1 MGSQFILFVLPRI
14 KKELCAKK
22 GGGIVKYFH
31 LESYED
37 ALNNLELRRSQEQEE
52 LFKAMNTEMRD
63 DYLLH
68 YALDVEAKGSILSTE
83 SFKKPFDYKLSIA
96 TGNAGES
103 KPEQIDLVETFNY
116 LIGLRVKHI
125 DWQIERGYLLVEG
138 TTPANERALIIWRD
152 CDKVGYPELEA
163 LCTTLNINPRDMEYD
178 VIYVNGDHTIVN
190 SITTLAGEGEA
201 TLTFKVRLIE
211 DEFLS
216 GMWDTK

>member
-1 MGSQFILFVLPRI
+1 
-14 KKELCAKK
+14 
-22 GGGIVKYFH
+22 
-31 LESYED
+31 
-37 ALNNLELRRSQEQEE
+37 
-52 LFKAMNTEMRD
+52 MNPEMRD

-83 SFKKPFDYKLSIA
+83 NFKKPFDYKLSIA

-103 KPEQIDLVETFNY
+103 KPERIDLVETFNY

-152 CDKVGYPELEA
+152 CEKVAYEDLEK
-163 LCTTLNINPRDMEYD
+163 LCATLKINPKDMEYD

-216 GMWDTK
+216 RMWDTPAGSPPLMQIPSFCLMLN